1 MGAAAMF
8 EQYPDVVTVKDLC
21 EMLHVGRN
29 TAYGLV
35 QSGLIPAVLVGRQ
48 YRIRKID
55 IASYFLVASNAEKC
69 YNESNQYRA
78 TLGLSSERRNI

>member
-1 MGAAAMF
+1 MF
-8 EQYPDVVTVKDLC
+8 ESYPDVVTVRELC
-21 EMLHVGRN
+21 AMLKIGRN

-55 IASYFLVASNAEKC
+55 VARYFSVASSTEKC
-69 YNESNQYRA
+69 YNEGDQYRA
-78 TLGLSSERRNI
+78 TPGLSSERRNI

>member
-1 MGAAAMF
+1 MF
-8 EQYPDVVTVKDLC
+8 ESYPDVVTVRELC
-21 EMLHVGRN
+21 AMLKIGRN

-55 IASYFLVASNAEKC
+55 IACYFSVASNAEKC
-69 YNESNQYRA
+69 YNEGDQYRA
-78 TLGLSSERRNI
+78 TLGLPSERRNI